1 MSKSKKTAKWR
12 LLTKVRLTVY
22 LKHFGLHSKPFLVT
36 PETEA
41 FYKGGSR
48 KNLLES
54 VEYVLGNEEGIVKIT
69 GEVGSGKTTICRYLL
84 KQLPEKFKPLYI
96 ADPTLSREQMLF
108 AVADGLGVEFS
119 RRNPEAMVVAL
130 QKKLAEYYEQ
140 GKKIVLM
147 VDEAH
152 AMPEE
157 TLDQIRLLSQ
167 LEAGGNRIM
176 QVILLGPQELDHNLA
191 LPELRAV
198 RDRIVHSFR
207 IKRLNLQDISDY
219 LSFKMEA
226 SGYEGPRVFSPNAV
240 RLIGRLSNG
249 LPRRLNVVADKALLS
264 ASIDQRF
271 EVRSRDIASAAREIK
286 LERSITEGDTW
297 LIRIG
302 SFFLGATAGILGLMF
317 ALNQGLVAVKTP
329 AGQAPMS
336 QEAQVEQVIETP
348 TKGTVKAAPPGATT
362 AQEANMPSPSNIP
375 VPAVDAQSI
384 LSGVLDNEEYNFN
397 KSRNPDAAGKPAA
410 KPAGQ

>member
-1 MSKSKKTAKWR
+1 
-12 LLTKVRLTVY
+12 VY
-22 LKHFGLHSKPFLVT
+22 LKHFGLNSKPFLVT
-36 PETEA
+36 PETES

-54 VEYVLGNEEGIVKIT
+54 IEYVLANEEGIVKIT

-84 KQLPEKFKPLYI
+84 KTLPARFKSIYI

-130 QKKLAEYYEQ
+130 QKKLGEYYEE
-140 GKKIVLM
+140 GRKIVLM

-198 RDRIVHSFR
+198 RDRIVHAFR
-207 IKRLNLQDISDY
+207 IKRLTLADIAEY
-219 LSFKMEA
+219 LSFKMA
-226 SGYEGPRVFSPNAV
+226 NAGYEGPQVFSQNAV

-249 LPRRLNVVADKALLS
+249 LPRRINVVADKALLS
-264 ASIDQRF
+264 SSLDLRF

-302 SFFLGATAGILGLMF
+302 SFFMGATAGILCLMF
-317 ALNQGLVAVKTP
+317 ALNQGWVSVKTP
-329 AGQAPMS
+329 ATAAAS
-336 QEAQVEQVIETP
+336 QEQIIE
-348 TKGTVKAAPPGATT
+348 GAAPGDSANTGNSRQGSITQIPGVRTSSD
-362 AQEANMPSPSNIP
+362 ANGPSPSNIP

-384 LSGVLDNEEYNFN
+384 LSGVLEGDDYNF
-397 KSRNPDAAGKPAA
+397 GKKGDEKDSKKGVIA
-410 KPAGQ
+410 PAGGTAPAPSK

>member
-1 MSKSKKTAKWR
+1 LYNRKKPRKYGQFKKKR
-12 LLTKVRLTVY
+12 PFTVY

-41 FYKGGSR
+41 FFKGGSR

-84 KQLPEKFKPLYI
+84 KQLPAKFKPLYI

-130 QKKLAEYYEQ
+130 QKKLGEYYEQ

-198 RDRIVHSFR
+198 RDRIVHAFR
-207 IKRLNLQDISDY
+207 IKRLSLQDIAEY

-226 SGYEGPRVFSPNAV
+226 SGYEGPKVFTQNAV

-249 LPRRLNVVADKALLS
+249 LPRRINVVADKALLS

-317 ALNQGLVAVKTP
+317 ALNQGYVSVKGP
-329 AGQAPMS
+329 GGQPMT
-336 QEAQVEQVIETP
+336 QEQQVEQSLPQDTTDP
-348 TKGTVKAAPPGATT
+348 TKGAVKAAPPGTT

-384 LSGVLDNEEYNFN
+384 LSGVLENDEYNFN
-397 KSRNPDAAGKPAA
+397 KA
-410 KPAGQ
+410 KPTAPTAPKAPNK

>member
-1 MSKSKKTAKWR
+1 
-12 LLTKVRLTVY
+12 VY
-22 LKHFGLHSKPFLVT
+22 LKHFGLNSKPFLVT
-36 PETEA
+36 PETES

-54 VEYVLGNEEGIVKIT
+54 IEYVKIT

-84 KQLPEKFKPLYI
+84 KTLPARFKSIYI

-130 QKKLAEYYEQ
+130 QKKLGEYYEE
-140 GKKIVLM
+140 GRKIVLM

-198 RDRIVHSFR
+198 RDRIVHAFR
-207 IKRLNLQDISDY
+207 IKRLTLADIAEY
-219 LSFKMEA
+219 LSFKMA
-226 SGYEGPRVFSPNAV
+226 NAGYEGPQVFSQNAV

-249 LPRRLNVVADKALLS
+249 LPRRINVSSSLDL
-264 ASIDQRF
+264 RF

-302 SFFLGATAGILGLMF
+302 SFFMGATAGILCLMF
-317 ALNQGLVAVKTP
+317 ALNQGWVSVKTP
-329 AGQAPMS
+329 ATAAAS
-336 QEAQVEQVIETP
+336 QEQIIDGAVPGDSGNT
-348 TKGTVKAAPPGATT
+348 GTSRQGSITQIPGAKTSSD
-362 AQEANMPSPSNIP
+362 ANGPSPSNIP

-384 LSGVLDNEEYNFN
+384 LSGVLDGDDYNF
-397 KSRNPDAAGKPAA
+397 GKKGDEKVGTKGVLA
-410 KPAGQ
+410 PAGGTAPAPAK